1 MAQTSLGVADARR
14 GARVRSNQ
22 AFMSETEAQLRNERR
37 PDMSALSLANIHS
50 DDRTEYLA

>member
-22 AFMSETEAQLRNERR
+22 AFMSETEAELRNERR
-37 PDMSALSLANIHS
+37 PDMSAFSLANIHS